1 MRRATRKQWGVLL
14 TAAMAVQISGCGTI
28 FYPERKGQSKGRI
41 DPTVAILDG
50 IGLLF
55 FIIPGVIAF
64 IIDFDNGTIYLPGTA
79 GEDLVSSRGGD
90 ALPACPEAPGWT
102 EVRVGSGRL
111 DPAAVRAVVGRH
123 TGRWLDLDDAR
134 LVVSTVPS
142 SSGPAGGSAEGTR

>member
-90 ALPACPEAPGWT
+90 ALPACPEAPGWRA
-102 EVRVGSGRL
+102 VRVGSGRL
-111 DPAAVRAVVGRH
+111 DPTAVRAVVGRH
-123 TGRWLDLDDAR
+123 TGQWLDLDDAR
-134 LVVSTVPS
+134 LQVSKIPS
-142 SSGPAGGSAEGTR
+142 QRVLPDDLAHGTR